1 MSEMIAFFS
10 GPLAALC
17 IILLIAGITLLI
29 VEMCIPGFGA
39 PGIFGIICLIA
50 AVVVQFIGNTP
61 RGALTFTACVV
72 VLLLILVLVFL
83 RSFKNGALSHSPFV
97 NKTAVKEEPVKEE
110 PVQTLSVLP
119 GMKGKALTP
128 LRPAGIVELN
138 GKRVNAETDGTFLPA
153 GTEVEVTEVK
163 GLGIIV
169 HEIL

>member
-10 GPLAALC
+10 GPMAALC
-17 IILLIAGITLLI
+17 IILLVTGIALLI

-50 AVVVQFIGNTP
+50 AIVVQFIGNTA

-72 VLLLILVLVFL
+72 MLLLILVLVFL

-97 NKTAVKEEPVKEE
+97 NKTAVREEPANE
-110 PVQTLSVLP
+110 QSGQSVSVVP
-119 GMKGKALTP
+119 GMKGRALTP
-128 LRPAGIVELN
+128 LRPAGIVEMD
-138 GKRVNAETDGTFLPA
+138 GKRINAETDGTFLPA
-153 GTEVEVTEVK
+153 GTAVEVTQVK